1 MVILSR
7 ERGVF
12 MIKFKI
18 KDLRLKKG
26 ISQSE
31 LGKMIN
37 VHQVQIN
44 RWENGSRIPKVEKLC
59 DIANALDV
67 TLNDLVEYH
76 EAQDKI
82 SEEYIKIMNEE
93 KESD

>member
-1 MVILSR
+1 
-7 ERGVF
+7 

-18 KDLRLKKG
+18 KEIRVQKKLSQKELASKLK
-26 ISQSE
+26 
-31 LGKMIN
+31 
-37 VHQVQIN
+37 VHRVQLS
-44 RWENGSRIPKVEKLC
+44 RWEIGAHIPSVEKLC